1 MDNWPV
7 CSAPAM
13 TIGWSVVTFVIVMVA
28 LLVRTLATVSSTALT
43 VDGVNVSGTPS
54 SEPVSLVA

>member
-1 MDNWPV
+1 M
-7 CSAPAM
+7 M
-13 TIGWSVVTFVIVMVA
+13 IGWSVVTFVIVMVA
-28 LLVRTLATVSSTALT
+28 LLVRTLAMVSSTALT